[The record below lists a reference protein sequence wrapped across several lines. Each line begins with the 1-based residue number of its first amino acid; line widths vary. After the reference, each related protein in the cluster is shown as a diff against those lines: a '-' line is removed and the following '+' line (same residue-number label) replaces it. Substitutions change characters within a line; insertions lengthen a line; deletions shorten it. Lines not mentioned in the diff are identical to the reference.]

1 MRRLVEFRGMVG
13 LEFIRDLGIVVLVAA
28 LAGWGCKR
36 IGLSPVVG
44 YLLAG
49 LIVGPY
55 TPPASLVTDT
65 ERIQTLAQLGLVF
78 LMFAIG
84 MQLSLRRLKA
94 LGLSLLVATGLGAVA
109 VVTLARV
116 LAPALGLDGMQGLF
130 LAGMLVSS
138 SSAIVGKSLLEAG
151 RLHSPS
157 GQFAGAITV
166 LEDVVA
172 VVMLALL
179 TSYVKVGGAGQVG
192 LGAALGEMGAFVALL
207 GVGGLLLMPWLLRRM
222 EHSGTDELR
231 TLMVAG
237 LLCLLA
243 FGAQSAGY
251 SLALGAFLLGVVVAD
266 TPQRGALERAFGGMR
281 DVFSAVF
288 FVAIGMMI
296 DLHGFT
302 AIWWQ
307 VLAVSAFALVARPV
321 ACSLALL
328 ATGQPARVA
337 LEGGLSLTPLG
348 EFGFIAAQLGVSSGI
363 LPKEYQPL
371 SVGAALITALV
382 APLLTA
388 RAGAMAGAILGR
400 QPRLV
405 VRLLDEY
412 RGWLER
418 VQGRG
423 AASVLWQLSRKR
435 VLQIAVGVAFASG
448 LLLFAPPLER
458 AVREFAGLDAVLPRF
473 SQLVFW
479 SALALVVLAVCV
491 AIWRNLAV
499 LAMMLAE
506 VTTRDLPNAALLRPV
521 AEAGLKIAGG
531 AALFFWLAAV
541 APAHPRVWWG
551 PLAVAAVAA
560 VVLALLWRRLVFW
573 HSDME
578 VRLRESMAATNE
590 GAAALLAQTPQEWEL
605 HIEDVVLPEHS
616 AAAGRSLRELDLRR
630 RHGCAVVGVDRHGA
644 GLVNPDGGTMLYPL
658 DHVLLLGA
666 REQLAAARRELEE
679 PTERTPAPAL
689 GDLLVHRVRVP
700 DSSPQAGRTLEELDL
715 RRVAGVQ
722 IAGIQRGG
730 ERLLNPAGPEKML
743 ARDEL
748 LVLGTPEQLR
758 VFRRWLVGG

>member
-1 MRRLVEFRGMVG
+1 MVG

-36 IGLSPVVG
+36 VGLSPVVG

-65 ERIQTLAQLGLVF
+65 GRIQTLAQLGLVF

-109 VVTLARV
+109 VVTMARV

-138 SSAIVGKSLLEAG
+138 SSAIVGKSLMEAG

-179 TSYVKVGGAGQVG
+179 TSYEKLGGGQMR

-207 GVGGLLLMPWLLRRM
+207 GVGGLLLMPWLLRWM
-222 EHSGTDELR
+222 ERSGTDELR
-231 TLMVAG
+231 TLLVAG
-237 LLCLLA
+237 LLCLIA

-266 TPQRGALERAFGGMR
+266 TPQRGALERAFGGLR

-307 VLAVSAFALVARPV
+307 VLAVAAFALVARPV

-348 EFGFIAAQLGVSSGI
+348 EFGFIAAQLGVTAGV

-388 RAGAMAGAILGR
+388 RAEGMAGAILR
-400 QPRLV
+400 VQPRLV
-405 VRLLDEY
+405 TRLLDEY
-412 RGWLER
+412 RGWLDR

-423 AASVLWQLSRKR
+423 AASVIWQLSRKR
-435 VLQIAVGVAFASG
+435 VLQIAVGVAFGSG

-473 SQLVFW
+473 SQLIFW
-479 SALALVVLAVCV
+479 IALGLVVLAVCV
-491 AIWRNLAV
+491 AIWRNIVV

-541 APAHPRVWWG
+541 APAHPSVWWG

-560 VVLALLWRRLVFW
+560 VVLALLWRRLVYW

-578 VRLRESMAATNE
+578 VRLHESVAATDA
-590 GAAALLAQTPQEWEL
+590 GVAALLAQTPQDWEL
-605 HIEDVVLPEHS
+605 HIEEVVLPEHS
-616 AAAGRSLRELDLRR
+616 VAAGRSLRELDLRR
-630 RHGCAVVGVDRHGA
+630 RHGCVVVGVDRHGSA
-644 GLVNPDGGTMLYPL
+644 LVNPDGTTVLYPL
-658 DHVLLLGA
+658 DHVLMLGA
-666 REQLAAARRELEE
+666 REQLAAARHELEE

-689 GDLLVHRVRVP
+689 GDLLIHRVRVP
-700 DSSPQAGRTLEELDL
+700 ESSPHVGRTLEELDL

-722 IAGIQRGG
+722 IAGIQRGA
-730 ERLLNPAGPEKML
+730 ERLLNPYGQEKML

-748 LVLGTPEQLR
+748 LVLGTPDQLR
-758 VFRRWLVGG
+758 TFRRWLAGRG